1 MSRVKNRK
9 KYTYELDDV
18 TAYKLNSIVSL
29 MKERKETNYN
39 GKQYSKNIAV
49 AEAIDYYYNSVIN
62 DEPSFFIRI
71 CNSITTTITNRYFKH
86 LADSV
91 NQILFNQVRQNV
103 YNEKIAEKLNIN
115 INEVE
120 RQVEQ
125 IIYDSFE
132 GDY

>member
-1 MSRVKNRK
+1 M
-9 KYTYELDDV
+9 
-18 TAYKLNSIVSL
+18 
-29 MKERKETNYN
+29 
-39 GKQYSKNIAV
+39 

-115 INEVE
+115 IDEVE
-120 RQVEQ
+120 KQVEQ